1 MTIKKFATDP
11 TDRDNAELLWELK
24 ADCCIVSN
32 STMYLYYRD
41 QWRVIDKKEPHIL
54 RTMIGDSIREYF
66 EKQLS
71 ITKDGEYT
79 TTLNNLKEI
88 CKKT

>member
-54 RTMIGDSIREYF
+54 RTMIGDSIRE
-66 EKQLS
+66 
-71 ITKDGEYT
+71 
-79 TTLNNLKEI
+79 NLRNS
-88 CKKT
+88 CLLPKTANIPLL